1 MKPLLWL
8 LMLIPLLLKTCS
20 NSETEKDRVPLA
32 KVGNEVV
39 YLDEALQ
46 GMPEGLSGKDSTL
59 YVRQFLKSRVKDLLV
74 YEKAVKNIPQNQELE
89 DLVENYRR
97 SLIIYEYQ
105 QQVLKEKM
113 QTELSESELLD
124 FYKVNSKKFIAER
137 NLVKGI
143 FIKIPKNAPDLGKIK
158 QLYKSSSTDSFEK
171 IEKYCVQNAGQFEY
185 FYDKWVSLD
194 DIMDNIPYTISGS
207 QSDFLKSHSAL
218 ELVEKD
224 FCYLL
229 NIDDYVLSGN
239 TAPFEYVHDNVKNV
253 MMNSRKTEF
262 VHQFE
267 QNLLSEA
274 EHKGKIKYYK

>member
-8 LMLIPLLLKTCS
+8 MMLLPLLLKTCS
-20 NSETEKDRVPLA
+20 NSETEKNRVPLA

-105 QQVLKEKM
+105 QQVLNEKM

-124 FYKVNSKKFIAER
+124 FYKANSKRFVAER

-185 FYDKWVSLD
+185 FYDKWVSFD
-194 DIMDNIPYTISGS
+194 DIMDNIPYTLSGS
-207 QSDFLKSHSAL
+207 QSDFLKSRSTL

-229 NIDDYVLSGN
+229 YIDDYVLSGN

-267 QNLLSEA
+267 QNLLREA
-274 EHKGKIKYYK
+274 ENKGKIKYYK